1 MHYMITF
8 TRHKQTDQQ
17 NNILRLL
24 DTNKQTSKI
33 IFTRHKQ
40 TDQQNN
46 ILRLLDTNKQTSK
59 IIFYVY

>member
-24 DTNKQTSKI
+24 DTNKQTSK
-33 IFTRHKQ
+33 KY
-40 TDQQNN
+40 
-46 ILRLLDTNKQTSK
+46 L
-59 IIFYVY
+59 YV